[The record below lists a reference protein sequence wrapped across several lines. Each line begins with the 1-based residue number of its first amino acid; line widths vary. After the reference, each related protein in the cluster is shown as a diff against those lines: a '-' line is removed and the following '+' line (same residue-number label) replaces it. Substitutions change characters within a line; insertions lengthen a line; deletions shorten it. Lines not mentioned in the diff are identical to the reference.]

1 MFRRHVTLLVVMVIS
16 SFCPGVNASLV
27 DGIAA
32 VVNEDIITYTDV
44 EALVHRTEEI
54 LLKTYSPNDPTLA
67 EKIRETRKDALD
79 QLIERRLIIQYFNER
94 AGKNPENIKIVDHL
108 VEEELQRLIDEEYGR
123 DRSVFIKTLEAL
135 GRNLETTKE
144 LLRDKVIV
152 RTMMHH
158 EISNEIIISPYKIE
172 QYYEDHP
179 DEFKEEEMVKLRMLY
194 IKKGEGAEE
203 QEGTRSLA
211 QELLLKLATGSDF
224 ASLAGVYSDGG
235 GRDKGGDQGFVT
247 RQALREELRD
257 AAFSLAPGQL
267 SKVIETLDGLYI
279 FQILE
284 KKPAK
289 VNTME
294 EAQDLIER
302 LLVQQE
308 RERLQKRWLQSL
320 KRKAYIRMYD

>member
-1 MFRRHVTLLVVMVIS
+1 MVIS
-16 SFCPGVNASLV
+16 PFYPGVHASLV

-54 LLKTYSPNDPTLA
+54 LMKTYSRNDPALA

-94 AGKNPENIKIVDHL
+94 AGKSPENIKIVDHL
-108 VEEELQRLIDEEYGR
+108 VEEEVQRLIDEEYGR

-172 QYYEDHP
+172 QYYKDHP
-179 DEFKEEEMVKLRMLY
+179 DEFKEEEMVKLHMLY

-203 QEGTRSLA
+203 QEGARSLA

-224 ASLAGVYSDGG
+224 ASLAGVYSEGG

-267 SKVIETLDGLYI
+267 SKVIETRDGLYI

-294 EAQDLIER
+294 EAQDMIEH

-320 KRKAYIRMYD
+320 KRKAYIRIYD